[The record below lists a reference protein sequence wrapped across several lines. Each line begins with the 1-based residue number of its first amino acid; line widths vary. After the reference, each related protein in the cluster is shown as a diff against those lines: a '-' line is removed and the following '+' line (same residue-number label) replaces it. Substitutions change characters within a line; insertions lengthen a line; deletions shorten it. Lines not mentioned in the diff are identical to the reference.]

1 MRWYF
6 LRGRKECIDI
16 FSGVPKKCTDIF
28 SGIKKKFERM
38 HWIFLRSPKECTDI
52 FSGVPRNALGPKGMH
67 WYFLRGPKACTDIF
81 SGVPWQGTPEKISVH
96 ARKVWDLIKPYLLN
110 AFHSRVFKIIN
121 LCDGQLGEGF
131 QGFSIHLMFQCLL
144 VATNRARQI
153 YTTYRKLP
161 GEQWSEIKCHLSTD
175 SRYG

>member
-1 MRWYF
+1 MHWYFLRDQKKIWKNALNFSQVSQRMHWYF
-6 LRGRKECIDI
+6 LRG
-16 FSGVPKKCTDIF
+16 
-28 SGIKKKFERM
+28 
-38 HWIFLRSPKECTDI
+38 PKECT
-52 FSGVPRNALGPKGMH
+52 GTQRNALI
-67 WYFLRGPKACTDIF
+67 FLRGPKACTDIF